1 MPNSVQKQ
9 LRQDLVI
16 RPIPGSN
23 GSNDYVIRDPISRQ
37 TFEFNECEYF
47 LCQAFDGRR
56 ELSQIAALFQK
67 RFGLSI
73 SENNLERFARELAS
87 YGLLED
93 TQIFPPH
100 QVEFGNAVETETS
113 NKSDFKYG
121 ITIWSASNPERF
133 LIRLGSLVHPLRF
146 LVWSILPLFLL
157 ACSILIQDWRL
168 FLEDITNDLQFVSKP
183 FIAFPTLTLNNFTSR
198 GLQTI
203 TATYFGAKTRYLK
216 LFLFL
221 GVIPRLL
228 VDRNLIWM
236 LSHNGKLWSFATPIL
251 VRVFLFS
258 IGVFLWHQ
266 NRAFPNNLATWA
278 QTLIIVNCI
287 GLLIET
293 NPFWISR
300 ISSGLGWLLT
310 YFSVDPKIFQ
320 RSQKLWQLVLQR
332 KQLPTLLT
340 RGNILFLLCYGAIA
354 LTFSLILIFG
364 LLLSIAIFLENR
376 LQGTGIVLFCIFILI
391 LLQLTMSKSNSQR
404 NNSSSMTTTEAQTG
418 NSSPSDLPKPS
429 VGDQASRF
437 IKSHRR
443 SLLFF
448 LGGILVM
455 LFPYSYSVGGQIQ
468 LMPRRNQE
476 IQTDMTGKIIDVP
489 FQGGSREW
497 IKEGTVIG
505 VLESVDLEN
514 DKLTTQAQLAAQ
526 IAQLE
531 ERNAK
536 LDQLLSTPRDQEVQ
550 VTEAALKQAQEQL
563 EVEKRRQQIAEE
575 ELQVALQQLAVA
587 QKEAEAVPLR
597 LETVKTEARFR
608 KQEEKRLEELYEGGA
623 IALQRY
629 ENVQRLAAI
638 AQDRIREIEKEIDI
652 AQEELAE
659 SRNEVQVQRQKV
671 EEQKQTVQAIQRVV
685 EQRQTDLNL
694 ILEGPHPDEIK
705 AARQQVKQAEAEVKR
720 LEQEVSFLSE
730 EVDRQRLRMPFDG
743 FLTTPNLMEKKGRY
757 FHQGDTFATAEDSSK
772 LLGVVE
778 IPEVQIDQLS
788 ENGAVE
794 IRLLAYPNRKFEG
807 TVSAIEPT
815 ARTDQMFG
823 QTATNEDGETTQYI
837 PERGGQVVSVL
848 IEIDDEDGLLMPGM
862 SGYAKIRGETM
873 PVIFAFSRPLVR
885 FFRLEIWSWL
895 P

>member
-23 GSNDYVIRDPISRQ
+23 GSIDYVIRDPISRQ
-37 TFEFNECEYF
+37 TFEFDEREYF
-47 LCQAFDGRR
+47 LCQAFDGQRG
-56 ELSQIAALFQK
+56 LSQIAALFYKQ
-67 RFGLSI
+67 FGLSV

-87 YGLLED
+87 YGLLEAPEI
-93 TQIFPPH
+93 TRTESF
-100 QVEFGNAVETETS
+100 EAGSAVETETS
-113 NKSDFKYG
+113 KKSEFKYG

-133 LIRLGSLVHPLRF
+133 LIGLGSLLSPLRF
-146 LVWSILPLFLL
+146 LVWSILPLFTL
-157 ACSILIQDWRL
+157 ACAILIQDWGI
-168 FLEDITNDLQFVSKP
+168 FLEDITNELQFVSKP

-203 TATYFGAKTRYLK
+203 AATYFGAKTRYLK

-236 LSHNGKLWSFATPIL
+236 LSRKGKLWSFATPIL
-251 VRVFLFS
+251 VRVFLLS
-258 IGVFLWHQ
+258 IGVLLWHQ
-266 NRAFPNNLATWA
+266 NRAFSTNLATWA
-278 QTLIIVNCI
+278 QTLILVNCI
-287 GLLIET
+287 GLVIET
-293 NPFWISR
+293 NPFWVSR
-300 ISSGLGWLLT
+300 VSSGLGWLLT

-320 RSQKLWQLVLQR
+320 RSQQLWQLVLQR

-340 RGNILFLLCYGAIA
+340 RGKILFLLCYGGMALIA
-354 LTFSLILIFG
+354 SLVLSFG
-364 LLLSIAIFLENR
+364 LLIFIAIVLENR
-376 LQGTGIVLFCIFILI
+376 LQGTGVVLFCIFLFI
-391 LLQLTMSKSNSQR
+391 LLQLITMSRSNNQQHD
-404 NNSSSMTTTEAQTG
+404 SSSLTTPEAQT
-418 NSSPSDLPKPS
+418 SAPSDFPKPS
-429 VGDQASRF
+429 AGEQASQF
-437 IKSHRR
+437 IKAHRR
-443 SLLFF
+443 SLLFL
-448 LGGILVM
+448 LGGVLVM
-455 LFPYSYSVGGQIQ
+455 LFPYPYSVGGPIQ
-468 LMPRRNQE
+468 LTPQRSQK
-476 IQTDMTGKIIDVP
+476 IQTDMTGKIIGVP

-497 IKEGTVIG
+497 IEEGTVIA

-514 DKLTTQAQLAAQ
+514 NQLTTQEQLAAQ

-531 ERNAK
+531 ERKAE
-536 LDQLLSTPRDQEVQ
+536 LAQLLSTPRDEEVQ
-550 VTEAALKQAQEQL
+550 VAEAALKQAQEQL

-575 ELQVALQQLAVA
+575 ELQVALQELAVA

-638 AQDRIREIEKEIDI
+638 AQDRIREIEQEIEI
-652 AQEELAE
+652 AQEELVE
-659 SRNEVQVQRQKV
+659 SRNEVQVQRRKV
-671 EEQKQTVQAIQRVV
+671 EEQKQKVQASQRVI

-694 ILEGPHPDEIK
+694 ILEGPHPDAIK
-705 AARQQVKQAEAEVKR
+705 AARQQVKQAEAAVKR

-730 EVDRQRLRMPFDG
+730 ELDRQTLRMPFDG
-743 FLTTPNLMEKKGRY
+743 FLTTSNLMEKKGRY
-757 FHQGDTFATAEDSSK
+757 FKQGDTFATAEDSRT

-788 ENGAVE
+788 ETGAVE
-794 IRLLAYPNRKFEG
+794 IRLLAYPNRKFAG
-807 TVSAIEPT
+807 KVSSIEPT
-815 ARTDQMFG
+815 ARTDPMFG
-823 QTATNEDGETTQYI
+823 QTATNEDGETTQYT

-862 SGYAKIRGETM
+862 SGYAKIHGETM
-873 PVIFAFSRPLVR
+873 PVIFAFSRPLIR